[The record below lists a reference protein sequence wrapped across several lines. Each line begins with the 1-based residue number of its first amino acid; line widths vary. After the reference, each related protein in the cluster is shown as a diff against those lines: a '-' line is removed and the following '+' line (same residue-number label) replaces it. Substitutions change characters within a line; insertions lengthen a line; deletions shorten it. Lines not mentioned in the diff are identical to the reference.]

1 MISKF
6 SYISVLTVVFCKCNN
21 FHTFFKSKKHYPD
34 PDPNQLGHSY
44 HLINDLINNY
54 WLFNKPNN
62 LCFYQVSVTFLRQEL
77 CLVSNENSKKVSWF
91 RKLST
96 KVHRKKSC
104 FNKLTMSV
112 ERTYLSSQHTTGM

>member
-6 SYISVLTVVFCKCNN
+6 SYISVLTVDFCKCNN
-21 FHTFFKSKKHYPD
+21 FHTFFFKSKKQYPD
-34 PDPNQLGHSY
+34 SDPNQLGYSY

-96 KVHRKKSC
+96 KVHRKKAVLI
-104 FNKLTMSV
+104 N
-112 ERTYLSSQHTTGM
+112 